1 MGKKSIVIE
10 IMEKRLSPY
19 GFHYAGYEGYRWRF
33 SREVEGVIQSI
44 VIQRSYAANDYTLE
58 IDAGFRFCRSK
69 EITND
74 PKCNLDFLGFNNEQ
88 EQRDVLNKLLD
99 VAENYGM
106 NKLTELTK
114 EAKTKLDPIE
124 LPEPTIQMYEK
135 LYKDNSA
142 LTQQFMSRITE
153 AGPMKETD
161 ILQLLKKELK
171 ELRGETYETVQDK
184 LVEFASVYG
193 NMLIK
198 KLGGRWKYNKRIAKT
213 GLDITLCRWINVLEV
228 FIEAW
233 QKGKEDLIIEEYNYR
248 CSRVIPWVTNCR
260 QLYGE
265 DWQHPSTSAEWEIP
279 PM

>member
-1 MGKKSIVIE
+1 MGRKSIVIE
-10 IMEKRLSPY
+10 IMEKRLSLH

-33 SREVEGVIQSI
+33 SREVQGVLQSI
-44 VIQRSYAANDYTLE
+44 VIQWSYAANDYTLE
-58 IDAGFRFCRSK
+58 IDAGFRLCRSK

-99 VAENYGM
+99 VAEKCGM

-114 EAKTKLDPIE
+114 EAKTKPDPIE

-142 LTQQFMSRITE
+142 LTQQFISKITVE
-153 AGPMKETD
+153 GPIRETD
-161 ILQLLKKELK
+161 ILLLLKKELK
-171 ELRGETYETVQDK
+171 ELQGKTYESVQD
-184 LVEFASVYG
+184 G
-193 NMLIK
+193 NMLIN

-213 GLDITLCRWINVLEV
+213 GLDITLCRWINVLGV

-233 QKGKEDLIIEEYNYR
+233 HKGKDDLIIEEYNYR

-265 DWQHPSTSAEWEIP
+265 DWQPPSTSAEWEIP

>member
-99 VAENYGM
+99 VAEKYGM

-114 EAKTKLDPIE
+114 EAKTKPDPIE

-142 LTQQFMSRITE
+142 LTQQFISKIMVD
-153 AGPMKETD
+153 GPIRETD
-161 ILQLLKKELK
+161 ILLLLKKELK
-171 ELRGETYETVQDK
+171 ELQGKTYESVQDK

-193 NMLIK
+193 NMLIN

-233 QKGKEDLIIEEYNYR
+233 HKGKDDLIIEEYNYR

-265 DWQHPSTSAEWEIP
+265 DWQPPSTSAEWEIP

>member
-1 MGKKSIVIE
+1 M
-10 IMEKRLSPY
+10 
-19 GFHYAGYEGYRWRF
+19 
-33 SREVEGVIQSI
+33 
-44 VIQRSYAANDYTLE
+44 
-58 IDAGFRFCRSK
+58 
-69 EITND
+69 
-74 PKCNLDFLGFNNEQ
+74 GFNNEQ

-99 VAENYGM
+99 VAEKYGM

-114 EAKTKLDPIE
+114 EAKTKPDPIE
-124 LPEPTIQMYEK
+124 LLEPTTQMYEK

-142 LTQQFMSRITE
+142 LTQQFMSRITA
-153 AGPMKETD
+153 AGPIKETD

-171 ELRGETYETVQDK
+171 ELRGEKYKTVQDK
-184 LVEFASVYG
+184 LVEFAAVYG

-233 QKGKEDLIIEEYNYR
+233 QKEKENLIIEEYNYR

-265 DWQHPSTSAEWEIP
+265 DWQPPSTLAEWEIP